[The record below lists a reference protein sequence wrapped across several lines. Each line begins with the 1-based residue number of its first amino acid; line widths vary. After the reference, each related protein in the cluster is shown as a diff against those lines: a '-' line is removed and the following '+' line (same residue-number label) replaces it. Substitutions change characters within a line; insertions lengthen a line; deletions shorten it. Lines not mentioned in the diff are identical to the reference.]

1 MTQEILHP
9 EPREKVGLDPVA
21 LSRSPAAPHGWIR
34 CRVPLP
40 TALSANRNPQATA
53 RPCSAVPPRQPDSP
67 PLRLQAPGG
76 DSPPLRLHR
85 CRRPAPSTQAR
96 RAVPAGRRRV
106 LIPSPRLQSRGARL
120 HQRPRPAAHAAAQQE
135 GAASPALRQEQD
147 NQLLAPHLSLHRA
160 SCHHA
165 MVLAPLAQPS
175 VVAMYVLH
183 PLLPTFGY

>member
-1 MTQEILHP
+1 MKWLPNIAARCWRQP

-53 RPCSAVPPRQPDSP
+53 RPCSAVPPRQP
-67 PLRLQAPGG
+67 

-160 SCHHA
+160 PCHHA

-175 VVAMYVLH
+175 EVAMYVLR
-183 PLLPTFGY
+183 PLLPTFVY